1 MFVQGESLDTVGE
14 GLEILKNMVGAD
26 INSVAFF

>member
-1 MFVQGESLDTVGE
+1 MFVHGESLDTVGE
-14 GLEILKNMVGAD
+14 GLEILKNMVAAD